1 MKRLI
6 KFERGT
12 IDSLN
17 TKKYVLVKEYEGFGI
32 YEGVSPNGYHMSQY
46 WFITNNEVALVCD
59 SYNNFIIE
67 ELLDAIDSYN
77 EKKSF
82 GVKGFYKDTYND
94 LKVFIAHPNKNM
106 I

>member
-6 KFERGT
+6 KFEHGT
-12 IDSLN
+12 IDSSN

-32 YEGVSPNGYHMSQY
+32 YEEVSPSGYHFHQR
-46 WFITNNEVALVCD
+46 WLITNNEVALICD

-77 EKKSF
+77 EKKIF
-82 GVKGFYKDTYND
+82 GVKGFYKDVYND

>member
-6 KFERGT
+6 KFEPGT

-17 TKKYVLVKEYEGFGI
+17 IKKYVLVQEYKGFGI
-32 YEGVSPNGYHMSQY
+32 YEEVSPRGYHVSQS
-46 WFITNNEVALVCD
+46 WLITDNKVALICD
-59 SYNNFIIE
+59 SYNNFIEE
-67 ELLDAIDSYN
+67 ELLDAIDNYN

-82 GVKGFYKDTYND
+82 GVKGFYKDVYNG
-94 LKVFIAHPNKNM
+94 LSVFIAHPNKEM